1 MSGANLSNS
10 EFQVDGSAFTYSEM
24 ESCVRL

>member
-1 MSGANLSNS
+1 MSTTTLSNA
-10 EFQVDGSAFTYSEM
+10 EFQVDETAFTYSEM